1 MTGKKKRRPP
11 VPYTRELADDIC
23 SKLSDGTSLRELCRD
38 EGMPNEST
46 VRDWAT
52 TDVDGFGARYVRAR
66 EVGYLAMAD
75 ELLEIADDSSGDMTV
90 DENGKERMDSEFAA
104 RSRLRVDTRKW
115 FLAKMLPKVFGDRID
130 MNHSGTVN
138 VEMADALRKA
148 RERLAGQDQADG

>member
-1 MTGKKKRRPP
+1 
-11 VPYTRELADDIC
+11 
-23 SKLSDGTSLRELCRD
+23 
-38 EGMPNEST
+38 MPNEST

-90 DENGKERMDSEFAA
+90 DENGKARMDSEFAA

>member
-23 SKLSDGTSLRELCRD
+23 CKLSDGASLRELCRD

-90 DENGKERMDSEFAA
+90 DENGKARMDSEFAA

-130 MNHSGTVN
+130 MSHSGTVN

>member
-130 MNHSGTVN
+130 MSHSGTVSL
-138 VEMADALRKA
+138 ELGEAMRKA
-148 RERLAGQDQADG
+148 KERLAAKGAD

>member
-23 SKLSDGTSLRELCRD
+23 CKLSDGTSLRELCRD

-90 DENGKERMDSEFAA
+90 DENGKARMDSEFAA

-130 MNHSGTVN
+130 MSHSGTVN

>member
-11 VPYTRELADDIC
+11 VPYTRDLADDIC

-90 DENGKERMDSEFAA
+90 DENGKARMDSEFAA